1 MSANISSSLGAGMGS
16 VGMSKDRRL
25 TAEGSR
31 LAAGDPSGV
40 NPSDKELR
48 ETFDTFVGEA
58 FFGQMLSSMRKT
70 VGKPAYFHG
79 GRAEEMFTERLDQV
93 LSEEIT
99 KSSASQVSG
108 PMFELF
114 MLNRGA

>member
-1 MSANISSSLGAGMGS
+1 MAANISSSLSTGMGA
-16 VGMSKDRRL
+16 VGVASDRRM
-25 TAEGSR
+25 
-31 LAAGDPSGV
+31 AAQGAQIGQN

-70 VGKPAYFHG
+70 VGKSAYFHG

-99 KSSASQVSG
+99 KSSASQVSE

-114 MLNRGA
+114 MLNRA

>member
-1 MSANISSSLGAGMGS
+1 MAANISSSLGAGMGA

-25 TAEGSR
+25 TAEGAK
-31 LAAGDPSGV
+31 LEAGKPKDQ
-40 NPSDKELR
+40 ELR

>member
-1 MSANISSSLGAGMGS
+1 MANISSSLGAGMGQVS
-16 VGMSKDRRL
+16 MSRDH
-25 TAEGSR
+25 R
-31 LAAGDPSGV
+31 LAADGAQLGKN
-40 NPSDKELR
+40 NPSDQELR
-48 ETFDTFVGEA
+48 STFDTFVGEA

-114 MLNRGA
+114 MLNRG

>member
-1 MSANISSSLGAGMGS
+1 MAANISSSLSTGMGAIGTS
-16 VGMSKDRRL
+16 NDRRL
-25 TAEGSR
+25 AANGSR
-31 LAAGDPSGV
+31 LGRND
-40 NPSDKELR
+40 PSDKELR

-99 KSSASQVSG
+99 KSSAAQVAE

-114 MLNRGA
+114 MLNRA

>member
-1 MSANISSSLGAGMGS
+1 MSNIASSLSTGMGS
-16 VGMSKDRRL
+16 VGFGNDRRL
-25 TAEGSR
+25 AADGTR
-31 LAAGDPSGV
+31 LGTN

-58 FFGQMLSSMRKT
+58 FFGQMLASMRKT
-70 VGKPAYFHG
+70 VGTPAYFHG

-99 KSSASQVSG
+99 KSSASQVSE

-114 MLNRGA
+114 MLNRA

>member
-1 MSANISSSLGAGMGS
+1 MAANISSSLSTGMGA
-16 VGMSKDRRL
+16 VGASKDRRL
-25 TAEGSR
+25 AADGSR
-31 LAAGDPSGV
+31 IGAN

-58 FFGQMLSSMRKT
+58 FFGEMISSMRKT
-70 VGKPAYFHG
+70 VGESAYFHG
-79 GRAEEMFTERLDQV
+79 GQAEKMFTERLDQV

-114 MLNRGA
+114 MLNRS

>member
-1 MSANISSSLGAGMGS
+1 MAANISSSLGAGMGQ
-16 VGMSKDRRL
+16 VGMTNDRRL
-25 TAEGSR
+25 AADGSR
-31 LAAGDPSGV
+31 LGLN

-58 FFGQMLSSMRKT
+58 FFGQMISSMRKT
-70 VGKPAYFHG
+70 VGESAYFNG
-79 GRAEEMFTERLDQV
+79 GQAEKMFTERLDQV

-108 PMFELF
+108 PMFDLF
-114 MLNRGA
+114 MLNRQ